1 MLIWKI
7 ESGKKHQSSEVIS
20 LTSAGKTFHVD
31 DLWETVFCYVE
42 QFYTGCHHEEW
53 KSSIDYSPMML
64 CQLTVEHLSKKDF
77 LIFFFSLIIRSVNW
91 VFLSALHLNSLS
103 YPSLS
108 NFKLHLS
115 LSTSIYFFYILN
127 HTVYYSYY
135 EKARGEKNYGE
146 CHALFLDIDHS
157 LTRVKRGSK
166 MMST

>member
-1 MLIWKI
+1 MLKI
-7 ESGKKHQSSEVIS
+7 ERGKMHQSSEVIS

-31 DLWETVFCYVE
+31 DLRETVFCYVE

-64 CQLTVEHLSKKDF
+64 CQLTAEHLSKRDF
-77 LIFFFSLIIRSVNW
+77 LIFFFSWIIRSVNW

-115 LSTSIYFFYILN
+115 LSLPLSISFIFWTTLYIIAIMKRQGERKIMGSAMRCSWTSITL
-127 HTVYYSYY
+127 
-135 EKARGEKNYGE
+135 
-146 CHALFLDIDHS
+146 
-157 LTRVKRGSK
+157 
-166 MMST
+166 